1 MKKTEEII
9 VFSFTRAGAEQNRR
23 ILKKLEEKKFSC
35 AGYAAEKYVKT
46 GQEISLLPFPED
58 IRKFIGERWGRCA
71 FLFIGACGI
80 AVRYIAPWVRDKFTD
95 SPVLVMDEA
104 GRHVIPLLSGHIGG
118 AAALADEIAAMTGG
132 TPVQTTATDVRGRF
146 AVDVFAEKNG
156 LVLTDRTAAKKI
168 SAAVLEGEKIGFCVY
183 PLYTGSRK
191 KIPEELVWCE
201 SPEELKD
208 FAYEIVVWNPAAAD
222 PAAGPDVPDVLPT
235 DLLCF
240 PGHTR
245 LLLLPGKVTVGIG
258 CRRGASLES
267 VEEGIEE
274 ILAESGLDLRCIE
287 KAASIDL
294 KKNEPALL
302 EFSEKH
308 KIPFI
313 TFCADELKTIS
324 CVTLRSEFVEA
335 VTGVDNVCE
344 RAALACCPGGVLIR
358 GKRKGRGMTAALAMS
373 EMILK
378 FDGEDGE
385 REKNASLRPEEKTE
399 KKILIFGGTTEGRL
413 LAEYAEAERIPCYVS
428 TATEYG
434 ENLMKEESLLK
445 GGGTVQTLSGRMDEE
460 EIGEFL
466 REHGISLVV
475 DATHPFAV
483 NATENIRRGCRKAG
497 VRYIRCLR
505 EETEG
510 TGSTDSPSDQGRT
523 GEKEANQEPGIVFVD
538 SIGQA
543 IEYLST
549 VEGGILITTGG
560 KDLEAYTKL
569 SGFKERC
576 FARVLS
582 TKEAVS
588 HAAGLGFE
596 GRNLI
601 AMQGPFSYEMNLA
614 LLRQTGAK
622 YLVTKESGSPGGFEE
637 KIKAARDAGAVC
649 VVIRRPR
656 EEGMGLRE
664 IKEVLSLIRQS

>member
-35 AGYAAEKYVKT
+35 AGYAAEKYAKT

-118 AAALADEIAAMTGG
+118 AAELADEIAAMTGG
-132 TPVQTTATDVRGRF
+132 IPVQTTATDVRGCF

-222 PAAGPDVPDVLPT
+222 PAAGADVPDVLPT
-235 DLLCF
+235 DLPCF

-258 CRRGASLES
+258 CRRGASLEN

-274 ILAESGLDLRCIE
+274 ILAESGLDLCCIE

-308 KIPFI
+308 KIPLHF
-313 TFCADELKTIS
+313 
-324 CVTLRSEFVEA
+324 
-335 VTGVDNVCE
+335 
-344 RAALACCPGGVLIR
+344 P
-358 GKRKGRGMTAALAMS
+358 
-373 EMILK
+373 
-378 FDGEDGE
+378 
-385 REKNASLRPEEKTE
+385 
-399 KKILIFGGTTEGRL
+399 
-413 LAEYAEAERIPCYVS
+413 
-428 TATEYG
+428 
-434 ENLMKEESLLK
+434 
-445 GGGTVQTLSGRMDEE
+445 RM
-460 EIGEFL
+460 
-466 REHGISLVV
+466 
-475 DATHPFAV
+475 
-483 NATENIRRGCRKAG
+483 N
-497 VRYIRCLR
+497 
-505 EETEG
+505 
-510 TGSTDSPSDQGRT
+510 
-523 GEKEANQEPGIVFVD
+523 
-538 SIGQA
+538 
-543 IEYLST
+543 
-549 VEGGILITTGG
+549 
-560 KDLEAYTKL
+560 
-569 SGFKERC
+569 
-576 FARVLS
+576 
-582 TKEAVS
+582 
-588 HAAGLGFE
+588 
-596 GRNLI
+596 
-601 AMQGPFSYEMNLA
+601 
-614 LLRQTGAK
+614 
-622 YLVTKESGSPGGFEE
+622 
-637 KIKAARDAGAVC
+637 
-649 VVIRRPR
+649 
-656 EEGMGLRE
+656 
-664 IKEVLSLIRQS
+664 